1 MSGTAPPG
9 ATARGTLFLVSTPIG
24 NLGDITA
31 RAAEVLRTADAV
43 LCEDTRHSRRLLDHL
58 GSRAPTLS
66 VHEHNEARRSEGL
79 VARLVAGETFALV
92 SDAGTPLLSDPGARL
107 VAAAIAGGVA
117 VVPLPGASAL
127 LAALVASGLDAER
140 FTFFGFL
147 ARRGRER
154 TADLAA
160 IAASPYTTIVY
171 EAPGRVPDTLAD
183 LAEACG
189 ADRPAAVARELTK
202 QYEEIRRGTLGEL
215 AAYHG
220 TTAPRGEVV
229 LVVAGRPATAAHD
242 AIDEAAVRERAR
254 ALLTGGTPPRA
265 AAQALAEAFG
275 IGRNAAY
282 RITQEE
288 RGEDRGVDRSAA
300 GVGER

>member
-1 MSGTAPPG
+1 MP
-9 ATARGTLFLVSTPIG
+9 GTLFLVSTPIG
-24 NLGDITA
+24 NLGDITV
-31 RAAEVLRTADAV
+31 RAADLLRTADAV

-58 GSRAPTLS
+58 GSRVPTLS

-79 VARLVAGETFALV
+79 VARLAAGETFALV

-107 VAAAIAGGVA
+107 VEAAIAGGIPVVA
-117 VVPLPGASAL
+117 LPGASAL

-154 TADLAA
+154 TAELGA
-160 IAASPYTTIVY
+160 IAASPFTSVIY
-171 EAPGRVPDTLAD
+171 EAPSRVPDTLGD
-183 LAEACG
+183 LAAACG
-189 ADRPAAVARELTK
+189 DTRHAAVARELTK

-215 AAYHG
+215 AAYHA
-220 TTAPRGEVV
+220 TSAPRGEVV
-229 LVVAGRPATAAHD
+229 LVVAGRPAVAAGD
-242 AIDEAAVRERAR
+242 AVDDAAVRDRVRALLAAGTAPRDAAR
-254 ALLTGGTPPRA
+254 ALVD
-265 AAQALAEAFG
+265 EFG

-288 RGEDRGVDRSAA
+288 RGEDGGVVA
-300 GVGER
+300 ER